1 MAPRT
6 PVLTADGIGK
16 SFGDVAI
23 SLGSSRINAQGVIA
37 ANMDVDVA
45 LASLHTGL
53 GRWRRFR
60 AFVSLR
66 SFRRGPSWVSRL
78 PLPFRKAKS

>member
-1 MAPRT
+1 MLTDAHPDAALAP
-6 PVLTADGIGK
+6 VAAAVDAGV
-16 SFGDVAI
+16 FGPGAPTED
-23 SLGSSRINAQGVIA
+23 A
-37 ANMDVDVA
+37 AAAVWKDVDVA